1 MAGSYYHLLRD
12 RAFVGYAL
20 TGAMGTAGMFAY
32 IVGSPFVFMNLFH
45 VPANRY
51 GLFFGVNALGLIMAS
66 QLNVRLVR
74 RFETDEVIRKVLL
87 VQLSAAVLLFVGTA
101 AGVLGL
107 YGTALLL
114 FTYVG
119 SIGCL
124 FPNTTALAM
133 APHPERA
140 GSASALVGVLQF
152 SLAAIAA
159 AAVGAANN
167 GTAFPMALVIGTC
180 GVAAV
185 MIHRAVVSPQVL
197 DFGV

>member
-51 GLFFGVNALGLIMAS
+51 GLFFGVNALGLIMAA
-66 QLNVRLVR
+66 QLNVRLVS
-74 RFETDEVIRKVLL
+74 RFETDKVIGKILL
-87 VQLSAAVLLFVGTA
+87 VQLSAGLLLFIGTA

-107 YGTALLL
+107 YGTAALL
-114 FTYVG
+114 FAYVA

-152 SLAAIAA
+152 SLAAVAA

-167 GTAFPMALVIGTC
+167 GTALPMALVIGASC
-180 GVAAV
+180 IAAV
-185 MIHRAVVSPQVL
+185 MIHR
-197 DFGV
+197 GVTQAL